1 MNIFLDN
8 NICLDLLDSKRPT
21 AKNSVQWYMK
31 NKDDLNN
38 NFYFSA
44 DGITT
49 FYYVL
54 TQKRKYDA
62 KKTIMAIEA
71 LSLEIIPFYI
81 NHNDFTNARGDFFDE
96 VFYDFEDLIILQS
109 ALRVKS
115 SKFITNDKKL
125 LDLKS
130 FYSLSIESPNDLI

>member
-44 DGITT
+44 DGIVNT
-49 FYYVL
+49 
-54 TQKRKYDA
+54 
-62 KKTIMAIEA
+62 
-71 LSLEIIPFYI
+71 
-81 NHNDFTNARGDFFDE
+81 
-96 VFYDFEDLIILQS
+96 
-109 ALRVKS
+109 
-115 SKFITNDKKL
+115 
-125 LDLKS
+125 
-130 FYSLSIESPNDLI
+130 